1 MTYTRPLDAYSQ
13 VEQIREN
20 IKKNKLPMRVTGCTD
35 SQKGNL
41 IAAIPAG
48 SRLVIAPD
56 ELKARELFS
65 DYLIYDKNAL
75 YYPAKD
81 IIFYSADVHGNA
93 IVVERQKCIRKL
105 LEGDNVTVFTSFAA
119 CFDKL
124 IPPERISSKVIN
136 IDTNTKLDLDE
147 LAAQLV
153 SIGYERVDEATDVG
167 EFAIRGGIIDIFPIA
182 EETPY
187 RIEMWGD
194 DTDIIKTYDPASQ
207 RSIANSDGFSVYP
220 AFEYVLDDR
229 ELASGIKKIE
239 KEAALHVEKLR
250 KALQTDEAA
259 RIRKTVAEFKENL
272 EYLRCAAN
280 IDSYIDYFTADTVSF
295 IDYFGEDSCIFLD
308 EPKRA
313 CETAESLNLEFEES
327 MKGRLE
333 KGYILPGQMTAI
345 FNYKKLLARL
355 SRRPLIMLSSM
366 EYRFSE
372 IKAESSASLDVRSA
386 SSYNGEF
393 FTLVEDLKKMAA
405 KGYRVVLLTSS
416 RSRAER
422 LASDLRDEEV
432 TAFVTDNS
440 DRELLPGEVLVASGS
455 LSRGF
460 EYPLIRFAILC
471 ETDIFGHQK
480 KQRKKAS
487 HKGSTL
493 DLGSLA
499 NGDYVV
505 HENYGI
511 GIYRGME
518 KVEIRGVIKDYVNIE
533 YTAGGALHVQAS
545 AMDQL
550 QKYSGPEGAKPKVDN
565 LNSPHW
571 RNTTA
576 RVKGAVKE
584 IAHELVKLYAERQA
598 KSGYC
603 YSADSPWQKEF
614 EEMFPYEETS
624 DQLRAIADTKKDME
638 SVKVMDRLICGDV
651 GFGKTEVAIRAAFK
665 AVQDGKQVAMLAPT
679 TVLVQQHY
687 NTFIQ
692 RMSDFAVKIAQLS
705 RFVSKAEASR
715 IISDLKAGR
724 IDVVIG
730 THRLLSKDVGF
741 KDLGLLIVDEEQ
753 RFGVTHKEKIKQ
765 LKIDIDVLT
774 LSATPIPRT
783 LHMSLIGIRD
793 MSLLEEP
800 PVDRLPIQT
809 FVLEHN
815 DELAR
820 EAIRRELARGGQV
833 YYVFNKINML
843 DDITSRLRELIP
855 NAVIESAH
863 GQMDKRRLEEIMM
876 DFINGQIDVLVSTT
890 IIETGLDISNVNTII
905 IDNAENFGLAQLY
918 QLRGRVGRASRS
930 AYAFLMYRKDQ
941 MLSEV
946 AEKRLTAIRN
956 FTELGSG
963 YRIAMRDLEIRGAGN
978 LLGAQQSGHMA
989 SVGYDMYCKLLNEA
1003 VMSEKF
1009 GTKNLE
1015 TWETSIDLDMNAHIP
1030 DTYIKNE
1037 IYRLDMYKRIASIEN
1052 EAVMTDLEE
1061 EILDRYGDLP
1071 PAVSNL
1077 LRIALLK
1084 SRAHDCYIT
1093 SVTQKDTGAS
1103 LKLYEKAR
1111 LDVARLPELK
1121 DRFDGR
1127 LRLIPAKTPYFSY
1140 TFASPRGKAP
1150 QPPSPSKVFEEL
1162 GAVIEAIASIKL
1174 APEDPESSLPA

>member
-1 MTYTRPLDAYSQ
+1 MTYTRPLSAYSE
-13 VEQIREN
+13 VGQIMEN
-20 IKKNKLPMRVTGCTD
+20 IKKGRLPLRVTGCTD

-75 YYPAKD
+75 FYPAKD
-81 IIFYSADVHGNA
+81 VIFYSAAGHGNA
-93 IVVERQKCIRKL
+93 IVLERQKCIRRL
-105 LEGDNVTVFTSFAA
+105 LEGEKVTVFTSFAA
-119 CFDKL
+119 CLDKL
-124 IPPERISSKVIN
+124 IPSERIRQKVIEF
-136 IDTNTKLDLDE
+136 DLNSKIEPDE
-147 LAAQLV
+147 LAKQLV
-153 SIGYERVDEATDVG
+153 AIGYERVDEASDPG

-182 EETPY
+182 EENPY
-187 RIEMWGD
+187 RIELWGD
-194 DTDIIKTYDPASQ
+194 DIDIIKSYDPASQ
-207 RSIANSDGFSVYP
+207 RSIANVEGFSVYP
-220 AFEYVLDDR
+220 AFEYVLEEE
-229 ELASGIKKIE
+229 ELEKGLKAVE
-239 KEAALHVEKLR
+239 KEAGIQSERLR
-250 KALQTDEAA
+250 KGMHTEEAA
-259 RIRKTVAEFKENL
+259 RLRKTVAEFKENL

-280 IDSYIDYFTADTVSF
+280 IDSYMDYFSSGLVSF
-295 IDYFGEDSCIFLD
+295 IDYFDDDSCIFMD
-308 EPKRA
+308 EPKRL
-313 CETAESLNLEFEES
+313 TESAQALNLEFEES
-327 MKGRLE
+327 MKSRME

-345 FNYKKLLARL
+345 WNYKKLFARL
-355 SRRPLIMLSSM
+355 SKKKLIMLSAM
-366 EYRFSE
+366 EYRFPE
-372 IKAESSASLDVRSA
+372 IKAEVGASLDVRSA

-393 FTLVEDLKKMAA
+393 FTLVADLKKMKTA
-405 KGYRVVLLTSS
+405 GYKVVLLTSS
-416 RSRAER
+416 RSRAQR
-422 LASDLRDEEV
+422 LAEDLRDEELN
-432 TAFVTDNS
+432 AFVSDKT
-440 DRELLPGEVLVASGS
+440 DRELLPGEVLVAPGA

-460 EYPLIRFAILC
+460 EYPLIRYAILC
-471 ETDIFGHQK
+471 ETDVFGQK
-480 KQRKKAS
+480 KKARKTPR

-493 DLGSLA
+493 DLGSLV

-505 HENYGI
+505 HESYGI

-518 KVEIRGVIKDYVNIE
+518 KVEIQGVVKDYVNIE
-533 YTAGGALHVQAS
+533 YAAGGALHIQAS
-545 AMDQL
+545 SMDQL
-550 QKYSGPEGAKPKVDN
+550 QKYSGPEGATPKVDN

-576 RVKGAVKE
+576 KVKGAVKE
-584 IAHELVKLYAERQA
+584 IAHELVQLYAARQA
-598 KSGYC
+598 KSGYKF
-603 YSADSPWQKEF
+603 SGDTPWQKEF
-614 EEMFPYEETS
+614 EEMFPYEETG
-624 DQLRAIADTKKDME
+624 DQLRAIEDTKKDME
-638 SVKVMDRLICGDV
+638 SSKVMDRLICGDV
-651 GFGKTEVAIRAAFK
+651 GFGKTEIAIRAAFK

-687 NTFIQ
+687 NTFVQ
-692 RMSDFAVKIAQLS
+692 RMSDFAVRIAQLS
-705 RFVSKAEASR
+705 RFVSRAEAAK
-715 IISDLKAGR
+715 IIADLKAGR
-724 IDVVIG
+724 IDIVIG

-741 KDLGLLIVDEEQ
+741 KDLGLLVVDEEQ

-765 LKIDIDVLT
+765 LKSDIDVLT

-800 PVDRLPIQT
+800 PTDRLPIQT

-820 EAIRRELARGGQV
+820 EAILRELARGGQV

-843 DDITSRLRELIP
+843 DDITSRLKQMIP
-855 NAVIESAH
+855 QAEIEFAH

-918 QLRGRVGRASRS
+918 QLRGRVGRASRG
-930 AYAFLMYRKDQ
+930 AYAFLMYRRDNI
-941 MLSEV
+941 LSEV

-1003 VMSEKF
+1003 VMQEKY
-1009 GTKNLE
+1009 GTE
-1015 TWETSIDLDMNAHIP
+1015 EIQGYETSIDLDMNAHIP

-1052 EAVMTDLEE
+1052 EAAMADIED

-1071 PAVSNL
+1071 KAVSNL
-1077 LRIALLK
+1077 LHIALLK
-1084 SRAHDCYIT
+1084 AKAHDCYIT
-1093 SVTQKDTGAS
+1093 ALTQKDTGAS
-1103 LKLYEKAR
+1103 LKLYEKAK
-1111 LDVARLPELK
+1111 LDVARLAELQK
-1121 DRFDGR
+1121 QFDGR

-1140 TFASPRGKAP
+1140 TFAAVRGKAP
-1150 QPPSPSKVFEEL
+1150 SSPTPEEVFKQL
-1162 GAVIEAIASIKL
+1162 GEVVEAISAIKL
-1174 APEDPESSLPA
+1174 EEKEKQDE

>member
-1 MTYTRPLDAYSQ
+1 MTYTRPLSSYS
-13 VEQIREN
+13 EIGQIKEN
-20 IKKNKLPMRVTGCTD
+20 IQKNRLPMRITGCTD

-41 IAAIPAG
+41 IAAVSEG
-48 SRLVIAPD
+48 SRLIIAPD
-56 ELKARELFS
+56 EIKARELMS

-75 YYPAKD
+75 FYPAKD
-81 IIFYSADVHGNA
+81 VIFYSADVHGNA
-93 IVVERQKCIRKL
+93 IVIERQKCIRRI
-105 LEGDNVTVFTSFAA
+105 LEGEPVTVFTSFAA
-119 CFDKL
+119 CLDKL
-124 IPPERISSKVIN
+124 IPPERIRQKVIN
-136 IDTNTKLDLDE
+136 IDNDSKIVPDE
-147 LAAQLV
+147 LAKELI
-153 SIGYERVDEATDVG
+153 SIGYERVDEASDAG

-182 EETPY
+182 EENPY
-187 RIEMWGD
+187 RIELWGED
-194 DTDIIKTYDPASQ
+194 IDIIKTYDPASQ
-207 RSIANSDGFSVYP
+207 RSIANVNGFSVYP
-220 AFEYVLDDR
+220 AFEYVLTDD
-229 ELASGIKKIE
+229 ELDRGLKAIE
-239 KEAALHVEKLR
+239 KDAKLQSERLR
-250 KALQTDEAA
+250 KGMHTEEAA
-259 RIRKTVAEFKENL
+259 RLRKTVAEFKENL

-280 IDSYIDYFTADTVSF
+280 IDSYMDYFTSDMVSLP
-295 IDYFGEDSCIFLD
+295 DYFDRDSCIFMD
-308 EPKRA
+308 EPMRLL
-313 CETAESLNLEFEES
+313 ENAEALNLEFEES

-345 FNYKKLLARL
+345 YNYKKLLARISL
-355 SRRPLIMLSSM
+355 RKLVMLSAM

-372 IKAESSASLDVRSA
+372 IKAESAASLDVRSA

-393 FTLVEDLKKMAA
+393 FTLAADLKKMKT
-405 KGYRVVLLTSS
+405 KGYKVVLLTAS

-422 LASDLRDEEV
+422 LAEDLRGEEIN
-432 TAFVTDNS
+432 AFVTDRT
-440 DRELLPGEVLVASGS
+440 DRELQPGEVLVAPGA

-460 EYPLIRFAILC
+460 EYPLIRYAILC
-471 ETDIFGHQK
+471 ETDIFGRS
-480 KQRKKAS
+480 RKTRKRARGQ
-487 HKGSTL
+487 GSTL
-493 DLGSLA
+493 DLGSLV

-518 KVEIRGVIKDYVNIE
+518 KVEIQGVVKDYVNIE
-533 YTAGGALHVQAS
+533 YAAGGALHIQAS
-545 AMDQL
+545 SMDQL
-550 QKYSGPEGAKPKVDN
+550 QKYSGPEGSTPKVDN

-576 RVKGAVKE
+576 KVKGAVKE
-584 IAHELVKLYAERQA
+584 IAHELVQLYAARQA
-598 KSGYC
+598 KSGYKF
-603 YSADSPWQKEF
+603 SPDTPWQKEF

-624 DQLRAIADTKKDME
+624 DQLRAIEDTKKDME
-638 SVKVMDRLICGDV
+638 SSKVMDRLICGDV
-651 GFGKTEVAIRAAFK
+651 GFGKTEIAIRAAFK
-665 AVQDGKQVAMLAPT
+665 AVQDGKQVAVLAPT

-692 RMSDFAVKIAQLS
+692 RMSDFAVKVAQLS
-705 RFVSKAEASR
+705 RFVTRAEANR
-715 IISDLKAGR
+715 IVADLKAGR
-724 IDVVIG
+724 IDIVIG

-741 KDLGLLIVDEEQ
+741 KNLGLLVVDEEQ

-765 LKIDIDVLT
+765 LKNDIDVLT

-820 EAIRRELARGGQV
+820 EAITRELARGGQV

-843 DDITSRLRELIP
+843 DDITARLRELIP
-855 NAVIESAH
+855 QAVIEFAH
-863 GQMDKRRLEEIMM
+863 GQMDKRQLEEIMM

-918 QLRGRVGRASRS
+918 QLRGRVGRASRN
-930 AYAFLMYRKDQ
+930 AYAFLMYRKDNI
-941 MLSEV
+941 LSEI

-1003 VMSEKF
+1003 VMHEKF
-1009 GTKNLE
+1009 GDSGME

-1052 EAVMTDLEE
+1052 EAVMKDLED

-1071 PAVSNL
+1071 GAVSNL

-1084 SRAHDCYIT
+1084 AKAHDCYIT
-1093 SVTQKDTGAS
+1093 AVTQKDMGAS
-1103 LKLYEKAR
+1103 LKLYEKAK
-1111 LDVARLPELK
+1111 LDVAQLAQLK
-1121 DRFDGR
+1121 EKFDGR
-1127 LRLIPAKTPYFSY
+1127 LRLIPSKTPYFSY
-1140 TFASPRGKAP
+1140 TFAAPRGKAP
-1150 QPPSPSKVFEEL
+1150 QPPTTEEVFEQL
-1162 GAVIEAIASIKL
+1162 GAVVEAISSIKI
-1174 APEDPESSLPA
+1174 EG